1 MRHPRLKPK
10 GQANVFHCISRT
22 AGGLRLFGD
31 PEREM
36 FRKLLWHHAA
46 FCQVQI
52 VTHTML
58 SNHFHIVVRTPVKVN
73 LSDSQLLAA
82 LQSFYGPDSAQVKA
96 FKIALKKKKEEPQR
110 LKALRK
116 RYHRRMGDVSL
127 FMKELKQAFSRW
139 FNKRHDRFGTLWAE
153 RFTSLLVQ
161 DQSLAL
167 WVVAGYVD
175 LNGLRAGMTRDPK
188 EYRFCGYAEAVA
200 GQKRAR
206 EGLLTLMPPGCTWKK
221 FQGAYRKFLF
231 LEAGKPG
238 HSGKMQLEREE
249 IEKVLQA
256 GGGLNIAQL
265 LRLRVRYLTAGVILG
280 SQEFVEAT
288 WKKHCRKRSPKR
300 QSGARKMKGGDWQG
314 VMSMRDL
321 QKDVIG

>member
-1 MRHPRLKPK
+1 MRHPRLKPED
-10 GQANVFHCISRT
+10 QVNVFHCISRT

-52 VTHTML
+52 ITHTML
-58 SNHFHIVVRTPVKVN
+58 SNHFHIVVRTPAQVN
-73 LSDSQLLAA
+73 LDDDQLLAA
-82 LQSFYGPDSAQVKA
+82 LQAFYGKDAHQVKA
-96 FKIALKKKKEEPQR
+96 FQIALKKKKKDPKRIEQ
-110 LKALRK
+110 LRDK
-116 RYHRRMGDVSL
+116 YHKRMGDVSM

-200 GQKRAR
+200 GHPPAR

-288 WKKHCRKRSPKR
+288 WKKHCREQSPKR
-300 QSGARKMKGGDWQG
+300 RSGARKMKGGDWQG
-314 VMSMRDL
+314 LRTMRDL